1 MIYISPSILA
11 SNFAILGEQ
20 VAAAQA
26 GGANMIH
33 VDVMDGVFVPN
44 ISFGFPVIKSL
55 SSHFS
60 IPLDV
65 HLMIDDPDKYAR
77 LACESGADFLSVH
90 IERLSDPRKTL
101 STIRELGVHPSLTVS
116 PKTPIESVFPYIK
129 DAEMI
134 LVMTVE
140 PGFGGQHI
148 IPETLEKVRRL
159 REETDRLG
167 MRGYKIEVDG
177 GIRREN
183 IASAVSAGANV
194 IVTGSA
200 VFGDPDIPG
209 AIKKLREAAKE
220 EK

>member
-44 ISFGFPVIKSL
+44 ISFGFPIIKSL
-55 SSHFS
+55 SAHFS

-65 HLMIDDPDKYAR
+65 HLMIDDPDRYVE
-77 LACESGADFLSVH
+77 LACTSGADFLTVH
-90 IERLSDPRKTL
+90 IERLADPKKTL
-101 STIRELGVHPSLTVS
+101 QKIRALGAHPSLTIS
-116 PKTPIESVFPYIK
+116 PKTPIQSVFPYINYA
-129 DAEMI
+129 DMI
-134 LVMTVE
+134 LIMTVE

-148 IPETLEKVRRL
+148 IPETLEKVTRL
-159 REETDRLG
+159 REETERRGL
-167 MRGYKIEVDG
+167 RGYKIEVDG
-177 GIRREN
+177 GIRAEN
-183 IASAVSAGANV
+183 IKSAVDAGANV

-200 VFGDPDIPG
+200 VFGEPDIPG
-209 AIKKLREAAKE
+209 AIKRLREAAQQ
-220 EK
+220 

>member
-11 SNFAILGEQ
+11 SDFAILGDQ

-44 ISFGFPVIKSL
+44 ISIGFPVIKSL

-65 HLMIDDPDKYAR
+65 HLMIDDPDRYVDI
-77 LACESGADFLSVH
+77 ACESGADILTVH
-90 IERLSDPRKTL
+90 IERLKDPASTL
-101 STIRELGVHPSLTVS
+101 EKIRSHGVHPSISLS
-116 PKTPIESVFPYIK
+116 PGTPIESVYPYIREA
-129 DAEMI
+129 DMI

-148 IPETLEKVRRL
+148 LPETLVKVRKL
-159 REETDRLG
+159 RDEVNR
-167 MRGYKIEVDG
+167 RGLRNYKIEVDG
-177 GIRREN
+177 GIRASN
-183 IASAVSAGANV
+183 IADAVAAGANV

-200 VFGDPDIPG
+200 VFGDPDI
-209 AIKKLREAAKE
+209 ASAVKRLRDAAETK
-220 EK
+220 